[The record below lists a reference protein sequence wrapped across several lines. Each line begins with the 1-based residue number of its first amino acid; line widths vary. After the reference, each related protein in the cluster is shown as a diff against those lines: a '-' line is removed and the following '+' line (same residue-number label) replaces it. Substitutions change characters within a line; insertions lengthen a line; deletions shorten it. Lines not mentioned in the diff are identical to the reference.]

1 MSDTPLLPRYITEFV
16 SKASLE
22 QRKALVS
29 LIEECE
35 DAVNP
40 YLTADNDSS
49 SEDEPEPSHPNAP
62 TVCSH
67 KNQVS
72 QFVVH
77 VEQLPISSDL
87 SEGVLQELISMKLRT
102 RGRKGKVAKVKTQWL
117 IPNNEYLNDIKNHK
131 QFSDYRFI
139 PKVLEIVNNHH
150 STSGD
155 MNACLVSC
163 MSSKDSSLSY
173 HSDQEN
179 MIDQSSDI
187 CTVSFGP
194 ARTLDFIAKDC
205 NHGGRKGTPLPPQF
219 SVPATN
225 HSMNIMKAGC
235 QSHLLHRVPPGTA
248 GGVRYTLSF
257 RKVLSLPP
265 TNELD
270 PHGTSLSVTTD
281 VTTAPSTSAYKL
293 KKKTVLLAGD
303 SYFERLD
310 VDKLGKSKQSVC
322 KVAKGGRKINDVLQ
336 SLKEFSTDN
345 PELDV
350 TKLFICVGTNDIR
363 NCHERGVFHLKTPL
377 EGLFSM
383 AKQLFLNAKVYIQS
397 LLPIPSNGNRF
408 SDRNVL
414 SLNRMIFNLCSKHRI
429 FLLMHSHAF

>member
-1 MSDTPLLPRYITEFV
+1 MSDTPLLPRYITEIV

-22 QRKALVS
+22 QRKAFIS

-67 KNQVS
+67 TNQVS

-77 VEQLPISSDL
+77 
-87 SEGVLQELISMKLRT
+87 
-102 RGRKGKVAKVKTQWL
+102 
-117 IPNNEYLNDIKNHK
+117 
-131 QFSDYRFI
+131 
-139 PKVLEIVNNHH
+139 KVLEIVNNHH

-155 MNACLVSC
+155 MNVCLVSC

-194 ARTLDFIAKDC
+194 ARTLDFIAKDY

-235 QSHLLHRVPPGTA
+235 QSHLLHRVTPDTA

-265 TNELD
+265 ANEPD

-281 VTTAPSTSAYKL
+281 VTTAPSTYKL
-293 KKKTVLLAGD
+293 KKKSVLLVGD
-303 SYFERLD
+303 SYFEGLD

-336 SLKEFSTDN
+336 SLKEFSADN
-345 PELDV
+345 PQLDV

-383 AKQLFLNAKVYIQS
+383 AK
-397 LLPIPSNGNRF
+397 
-408 SDRNVL
+408 
-414 SLNRMIFNLCSKHRI
+414 
-429 FLLMHSHAF
+429 